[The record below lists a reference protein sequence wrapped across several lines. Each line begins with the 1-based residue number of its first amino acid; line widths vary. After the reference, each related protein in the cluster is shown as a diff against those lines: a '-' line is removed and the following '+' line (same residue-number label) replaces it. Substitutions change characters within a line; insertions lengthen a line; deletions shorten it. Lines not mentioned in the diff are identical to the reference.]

1 MSYSRRD
8 RIVNYLSNKNS
19 KYANI
24 IMNELEQ
31 DLVNSNVLDNCF
43 NLIELNQNKMAI
55 LIHKNVIRCRQISR
69 KE

>member
-1 MSYSRRD
+1 MSYTRRD
-8 RIVNYLSNKNS
+8 RRINYLSNKNS

-24 IMNELEQ
+24 ISNELEN
-31 DLVNSNVLDNCF
+31 DCPNSNVLDNCF
-43 NLIELNQNKMAI
+43 NFIELNQSKIAI

>member
-1 MSYSRRD
+1 MSYCRRD
-8 RIVNYLSNKNS
+8 RIVNHLSNKNS

-24 IMNELEQ
+24 ILNELKN
-31 DLVNSNVLDNCF
+31 DFVNSNVLDDCF
-43 NLIELNQNKMAI
+43 NSIEVNQNTIAI